1 MNKTAVAVLVVN
13 ACWGPHCSLKK
24 VLDAEMLD
32 QSGDSLL
39 SRSLRGVVWAQNSS
53 RGGGGEGGR
62 DGTCRAPCLRC
73 GPHPPSADYGM
84 TPRSFTLL

>member
-53 RGGGGEGGR
+53 LGGVGVGG
-62 DGTCRAPCLRC
+62 TAPAEPPACDADLT
-73 GPHPPSADYGM
+73 HPALTM
-84 TPRSFTLL
+84 A

>member
-53 RGGGGEGGR
+53 RGGGGWEGR
-62 DGTCRAPCLRC
+62 HL
-73 GPHPPSADYGM
+73 PSPLPAM
-84 TPRSFTLL
+84 RTSPTQR